1 MDINVTLYGRLR
13 DYLPREQRGKV
24 ALSSSDVATVKDV
37 LAAVGIDEQV
47 TVSVNSEQEVEMTR
61 AVVGGDKVLVFAP
74 TAGGSVFGREFR

>member
-1 MDINVTLYGRLR
+1 MEINVTLYGRLR

-24 ALSSSDVATVKDV
+24 VFSSEEVTTVAEL

-47 TVSVNSEQEVEMTR
+47 TVSVNAEQEVEMSR

-74 TAGGSVFGREFR
+74 TAGG